1 MDERD
6 IATVAA
12 AFDRLLA
19 HAARTCDQTV
29 TWPIAAAKG
38 DILDILAGQWHS
50 DEAADSDGY
59 SDDDDDM
66 TQGEYDR
73 LADLL
78 LDGGLPYGLDAY
90 ESSAYAMQW
99 GM

>member
-6 IATVAA
+6 IEKVAA

-38 DILDILAGQWHS
+38 DILDILAGDWHGDETPAS
-50 DEAADSDGY
+50 DNDS
-59 SDDDDDM
+59 DM
-66 TQGEYDR
+66 TQEDYDR
-73 LADLL
+73 LADLII
-78 LDGGLPYGLDAY
+78 DAGLPYGIGI
-90 ESSAYAMQW
+90 ESAVYALW
-99 GM
+99 E

>member
-6 IATVAA
+6 IEKVAE

-38 DILDILAGQWHS
+38 DILEILAGEWHS
-50 DEAADSDGY
+50 DETPASG
-59 SDDDDDM
+59 DDDM
-66 TQGEYDR
+66 TQEEYDR

-78 LDGGLPYGLDAY
+78 LDAGLPYGLSI
-90 ESSAYAMQW
+90 ESAVYALW
-99 GM
+99 E

>member
-6 IATVAA
+6 IQLVAD

-29 TWPIAAAKG
+29 TWPIAAAK
-38 DILDILAGQWHS
+38 DEILDILAGRWHG
-50 DEAADSDGY
+50 DEAADSD
-59 SDDDDDM
+59 DDDGDGYM
-66 TQGEYDR
+66 TQEECDR
-73 LADLL
+73 VADLI

>member
-6 IATVAA
+6 IEKVAE

-38 DILDILAGQWHS
+38 DISKSWRANGIATRRPPV
-50 DEAADSDGY
+50 A
-59 SDDDDDM
+59 
-66 TQGEYDR
+66 TTT
-73 LADLL
+73 
-78 LDGGLPYGLDAY
+78 
-90 ESSAYAMQW
+90 
-99 GM
+99 

>member
-6 IATVAA
+6 IEKVAE

-38 DILDILAGQWHS
+38 DILEILAGEWHS
-50 DEAADSDGY
+50 DETPASG
-59 SDDDDDM
+59 DDDM
-66 TQGEYDR
+66 TQEEYDR
-73 LADLL
+73 LADL
-78 LDGGLPYGLDAY
+78 GFADAA
-90 ESSAYAMQW
+90 ERFAGERVEPLIVSLEPQ
-99 GM
+99 

>member
-6 IATVAA
+6 IEKVAE

-38 DILDILAGQWHS
+38 DILEILAGEWHS
-50 DEAADSDGY
+50 DETPASG
-59 SDDDDDM
+59 DDDM
-66 TQGEYDR
+66 TQEEYDR

-78 LDGGLPYGLDAY
+78 IDAGLPYGIGI
-90 ESSAYAMQW
+90 ESAAYALW
-99 GM
+99 E